1 MQPMNT
7 NYGYMPPSMMDPYSP
22 MFDLNS
28 VDANSKLGW
37 KQHQL
42 RPFSAA
48 GATALAVL
56 VPIFVIIYYGLIH
69 GRLPM
74 IHPRDPSTGKA
85 IGFFFIPIFSMVWVF
100 MFWSRM
106 VDRLNLQC
114 RLRTGTIRLG
124 KGLYIS
130 SYVASFIGMFLFV
143 IMLMVHA
150 DSYTCY
156 ESYHGFTETYYSS
169 CGYDDDYLV
178 TAWVLYAIGSLV
190 ASVLMGI
197 FIHKVQSTI
206 NEICMMDGIG
216 PHQMMQQQMGQ
227 QPMMQQQM
235 GQQPMMQQQMGQQPM
250 VQQPMVQQ
258 PQVGL
263 PQQMPPSQRPPP

>member
-1 MQPMNT
+1 MENTEEMRWPTADMQPMGT
-7 NYGYMPPSMMDPYSP
+7 TSGYIPPTMMDPYSP
-22 MFDLNS
+22 MFDLNT
-28 VDANSKLGW
+28 VDENSKLGW

-42 RPFSAA
+42 RPFSTV

-56 VPIFVIIYYGLIH
+56 VPLFAIIYYGLIH

-106 VDRLNLQC
+106 VDRLNLQF
-114 RLRTGTIRLG
+114 RLRTGTNPLG

-130 SYVASFIGMFLFV
+130 SYVASFIGMFFFV
-143 IMLMVHA
+143 FFNMLYA
-150 DSYTCY
+150 
-156 ESYHGFTETYYSS
+156 ESYN
-169 CGYDDDYLV
+169 GYNGEDFYLGM
-178 TAWVLYAIGSLV
+178 AWFLYAIGNV
-190 ASVLMGI
+190 ASMVLIGI

-206 NEICMMDGIG
+206 NEICMMDGIV
-216 PHQMMQQQMGQ
+216 PNQMMQQQMGQ

-235 GQQPMMQQQMGQQPM
+235 GQQPMKQQQMGQQ
-250 VQQPMVQQ
+250 
-258 PQVGL
+258 QVADDGGTADAER
-263 PQQMPPSQRPPP
+263 SQGEQVDREVTGTG